1 MKKLLYTIDKWGPA
15 VASVISL
22 SIIIVFGWWYSV
34 RIARLEGQIISTEQ
48 NETNLRIEIQ
58 TLQAYVIN
66 LKETMIKEGIKG
78 VPSYYPP
85 INSTGNKNLSNNPSN
100 NSSNNLSNNPHKTSI
115 PPRKE

>member
-1 MKKLLYTIDKWGPA
+1 MKKLLYTIDKWGPPL
-15 VASVISL
+15 ASVISL
-22 SIIIVFGWWYSV
+22 SIIIVFGWWYSN
-34 RIARLEGQIISTEQ
+34 RIARLEGQVASREQ

-66 LKETMIKEGIKG
+66 LKETMIKAGIKE

-85 INSTGNKNLSNNPSN
+85 SNAGGKNSPNNPSNNLSNNPSN
-100 NSSNNLSNNPHKTSI
+100 NLHKTSI